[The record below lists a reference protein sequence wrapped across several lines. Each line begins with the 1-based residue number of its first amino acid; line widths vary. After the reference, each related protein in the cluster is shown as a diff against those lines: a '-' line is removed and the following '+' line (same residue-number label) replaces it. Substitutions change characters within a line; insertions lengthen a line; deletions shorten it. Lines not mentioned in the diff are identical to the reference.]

1 MERFARLSVALA
13 LIGVLV
19 ACAKSSEGTSTSST
33 AGASVEASAS
43 AEASESAPAA
53 GAGAQNE
60 VSASNGERIYNQNC
74 ASCHQ
79 TNGKGVPGT
88 FPPLAG
94 NPTVTGFDVHV
105 IHIVKFGLTGRTTV
119 DGTDYN
125 GMMPAWSQSLS
136 NADIASVITFIRQA
150 WGNRARPVSEARVA
164 SVQRGLP
171 LQPR

>member
-1 MERFARLSVALA
+1 MKRFARLSVVLA

-19 ACAKSSEGTSTSST
+19 ACAKSGESTSASSTEAASAPAT
-33 AGASVEASAS
+33 AGA
-43 AEASESAPAA
+43 PAA
-53 GAGAQNE
+53 AGAQNE

-79 TNGKGVPGT
+79 SNGEGVKGT

-105 IHIVKFGLTGRTTV
+105 IHIVKFGLTGRTAV
-119 DGTDYN
+119 DGVDYN

-136 NADIASVITFIRQA
+136 NADIASVITFIRSA

-164 SVQRGLP
+164 AVQQGLP
-171 LQPR
+171 LQPRH